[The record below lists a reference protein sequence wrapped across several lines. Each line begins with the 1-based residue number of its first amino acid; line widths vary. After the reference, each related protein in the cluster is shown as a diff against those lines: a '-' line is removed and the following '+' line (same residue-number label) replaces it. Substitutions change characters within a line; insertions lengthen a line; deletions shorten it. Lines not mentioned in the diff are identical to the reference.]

1 LVRILGQKQHWGF
14 PSWEDMAVEKK
25 RRRRGEVFE
34 GKKEEKTSF
43 WSFLLFPS
51 KSTRGIDH
59 VKLLFPT

>member
-51 KSTRGIDH
+51 NATADF
-59 VKLLFPT
+59 FPYVI